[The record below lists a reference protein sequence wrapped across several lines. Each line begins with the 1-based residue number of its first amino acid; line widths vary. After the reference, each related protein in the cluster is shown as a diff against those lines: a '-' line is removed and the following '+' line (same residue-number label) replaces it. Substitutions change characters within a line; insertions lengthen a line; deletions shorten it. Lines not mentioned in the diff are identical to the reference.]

1 MDGKLAMSRYFSA
14 FAQLLAVLPLAG
26 AGFTTVSSA
35 AAQALPRIS
44 SPVEGSSLV
53 SIPGEVHPWARAAFD
68 RGPAPAN
75 LNGHLLLVLKRS
87 PQQQSALQSLLASQQ
102 DPKSPNYH
110 KWLTPQEF
118 GKRFGVADSDVQ
130 TVTGYLSGQG
140 MRVGRV
146 YDNRLAIEVGATAAQ
161 IRSAFHTE
169 IHTYSVAGKTY
180 YANSTNPMIPSALRG
195 VVAGFA
201 SMNNFH
207 IAGGSGAGAQATYN
221 LTTHTLKPLY
231 TITATKPDTYGVSPA
246 DLAVIYGIPASTS
259 TQGGLGGK
267 NVNVGIVGDSD
278 INVTYVNN
286 YRTIFNLGANTP
298 IVVVDGN
305 DPGVNG
311 DAYIAYK
318 QIELVGAVAPNAN
331 IYYYTSAT
339 TDYDFGIYF
348 ALERALADN
357 QVQVL
362 LNGFQECETA
372 IGDGG
377 MELVNMVAEQA
388 AAQGMTFVA
397 AAGNTGSAGCEVQG
411 TTGTA
416 TSGYAVNGF
425 ATSPYLTAVGGT
437 DFYYGVLSPP
447 STYWNTLNNG
457 YSSVL
462 NYIPEQAWNDS
473 YPNYTNNVTGS
484 SAPSVKLAG
493 GGGVS
498 TAGLDGIST
507 PQPIPSWQLSNANAS
522 AISNRSR
529 IIPDVSFF
537 AGSGANDTEGYNSTA
552 YMFCMQSADCQ
563 TGGTPQFSYS
573 GGTESSSAV
582 FAGAVALAVEQY
594 NSGSRFGLGNVNP
607 TLYALM
613 PPNTITS
620 HDITRGNNALS
631 CNSGTPNCGLSGSN
645 YVLNGYAA
653 GNGYD
658 AATGLG
664 SFNILSFV
672 TNYKPANTTPS
683 SVALTVSDN
692 NGNALPVCTANGV
705 SSHCVT
711 HSTWLKFKVATT
723 PTAASGDVAIFSS
736 SPLQAEAAVDLLTLS
751 SGTATDTWN
760 LLPGGTYNLY
770 ARYAGDSTYAPSI
783 TGTPYTITVQPE
795 NCQMVLYEH
804 NVNVGTTTSVPY
816 GTPVYVTVEPYSAA
830 TTNNVA
836 IPSGSINVTDNSTLI
851 TTLPVDSEGA
861 TTFSSNLLAFGSHSL
876 MLTFPGD
883 ASFASCSTG
892 NFPVQVVSAS
902 TTTTLN
908 APDNNVYSS
917 DAGIPIAAVVTSST
931 LPSNGTAPAGTVTF
945 HTATPKTFTL
955 VSGFDPS
962 GNAIATASTTIGTA
976 DIPSDGLIY
985 ATYSPSN
992 ANYLPS
998 TSTSAAF
1005 VSRTPKNNDTPS
1017 TTSFTITD
1025 NNGTY
1030 STGGS
1035 LSFPAQDS
1043 LTLNIKVTGNTPSNS
1058 YVLIYAN
1065 GILLCTPAGIVP
1077 SSNGTVSFTIPQV
1090 NGFLGLPSGLV
1101 QLSVVYA
1108 GWTHSAGGSNGVVQ
1122 SEPSSATTQITIT
1135 DDRTS
1140 ADFSLQSDTTVN
1152 QAARLI
1158 SPITQATY
1166 GLRLT
1171 SLYNF
1176 QSAYGSQAITLS
1188 CKVVGFSAAGV
1199 RSAPVGLGCGFDSA
1213 LTATTAS
1220 VTLGGTGY
1228 ASQTLYVGA
1237 ATGYAVAA
1245 NSKPAQPAGRW
1256 WLAAGGG
1263 TTLACI
1269 FLFGLPARR
1278 RRWQSLLAACVLLV
1292 AGFGITGC
1300 GATLATKDPG
1310 YGTLTGGSTSGQA
1323 GGGTP
1328 VPAGTYTVLVTAT
1341 TTANTT
1347 ITHTLPVQ
1355 VLVGANN

>member
-1 MDGKLAMSRYFSA
+1 MSRYFSA
-14 FAQLLAVLPLAG
+14 FAQVLAALPLAA
-26 AGFTTVSSA
+26 AGFFTVSTASSA
-35 AAQALPRIS
+35 DAQALPRIKA
-44 SPVEGSSLV
+44 PVESSSLV
-53 SIPGEVHPWARAAFD
+53 AIPGEVHPWARAEFD

-87 PQQQSALQSLLASQQ
+87 PQQETALHSLLASQQ

-180 YANSTNPMIPSALRG
+180 YANSTNPQIPSALRG

-221 LTTHTLKPLY
+221 PATHTLKPLY
-231 TITATKPDTYGVSPA
+231 TITATNPDTYGVSPA
-246 DLAVIYGIPASTS
+246 DLAAIYGIPASTS

-278 INVTYVNN
+278 INVSYVNN
-286 YRTIFNLGANTP
+286 YRSIFGLGANTP

-331 IYYYTSAT
+331 IYYYNSAT
-339 TDYDFGIYF
+339 TDYDSGIYF
-348 ALERALADN
+348 ALERAVSDN

-437 DFYYGVLSPP
+437 DFYYGTLTPP
-447 STYWNTLNNG
+447 SLYWSIINLG
-457 YSSVL
+457 YWSALS
-462 NYIPEQAWNDS
+462 YIPEQAWNDS
-473 YPNYTNNVTGS
+473 YPNYTNLVTGT

-493 GGGVS
+493 GGGIS

-507 PQPIPSWQLSNANAS
+507 PQPIPSWQLSNANAK
-522 AISNRSR
+522 AISSTSR

-537 AGSGANDTEGYNSTA
+537 AGSGANDTEGYNSAA

-573 GGTESSSAV
+573 GGTEASSAV

-594 NSGSRFGLGNVNP
+594 NAGSRFGLGNVNP
-607 TLYALM
+607 TLYSIF
-613 PPNTITS
+613 NTITS
-620 HDITRGNNALS
+620 HDITRGNNELS
-631 CNSGTPNCGLSGSN
+631 CNSGTPNCALNGSN
-645 YVLNGYAA
+645 YVMTGYAA
-653 GNGYD
+653 GTGYD

-683 SVALTVSDN
+683 SVALTVTDA
-692 NGNALPVCTANGV
+692 NGLALPACTVNGV
-705 SSHCVT
+705 SSHCTT
-711 HSTWLKFKVATT
+711 HSAWMKFKVATT
-723 PTAASGDVAIFSS
+723 PSAATGDVAIFAST
-736 SPLQAEAAVDLLTLS
+736 PLQSEAAVDTLTLS
-751 SGTATDTWN
+751 GGTASDTWN

-770 ARYAGDSTYAPSI
+770 ARYAGNSTYAPSI
-783 TGTPYTITVQPE
+783 TGTPYNISVQPE
-795 NCQMVLYEH
+795 SCQMVVYGH

-816 GTPVYVTVEPYSAA
+816 GTPVYITVEPYSAA
-830 TTNNVA
+830 TTNNVG
-836 IPSGSINVTDNSTLI
+836 IPSGSINVTDGGTLI
-851 TTLPVDSEGA
+851 TTLPVNSEGA
-861 TTFSSNLLAFGSHSL
+861 TTFSSNLLAFGSHSI
-876 MLTFPGD
+876 MLTYPGD
-883 ASFASCSTG
+883 ASFNACSTG

-902 TTTTLN
+902 TRTSLN
-908 APDNNVYSS
+908 APDTELYSTTG
-917 DAGIPIAAVVTSST
+917 GIAVTAVVKSST
-931 LPSNGTAPAGTVTF
+931 TPSNGTAPAGTVTF
-945 HTATPKTFTL
+945 HTATPKTFT
-955 VSGFDPS
+955 VVPGFDTN
-962 GNAIATASTTIGTA
+962 GNAIATASTTISVA
-976 DIPSDGLIY
+976 ELPADGLIY
-985 ATYSPSN
+985 ATFTPTNS
-992 ANYLPS
+992 NYLGS
-998 TSTSAAF
+998 TSTSVAF
-1005 VSRTPKNNDTPS
+1005 TSRPPKNNDTPS
-1017 TTSFTITD
+1017 STTFTITD

-1030 STGGS
+1030 NTGGS

-1077 SSNGTVSFTIPQV
+1077 SNNGTVSFTIPQI
-1090 NGFLGLPSGLV
+1090 NGFVGLPSGLV

-1108 GWTHSAGGSNGVVQ
+1108 GWTHSNDGSNGVVQ
-1122 SEPSSATTQITIT
+1122 SEPSSANAQITIV
-1135 DDRTS
+1135 DDRTG

-1152 QAARLI
+1152 QAAPLV
-1158 SPITQATY
+1158 SPTTTASY
-1166 GLRLT
+1166 NLRLT

-1176 QSAYGSQAITLS
+1176 QSAYGSTAITLS
-1188 CKVVGFSAAGV
+1188 CKVVGYSLAGV
-1199 RSAPVGLGCGFDSA
+1199 RSTPAGLGCGFNST

-1228 ASQTLYVGA
+1228 ASQALYVGA
-1237 ATGYAVAA
+1237 TTGYAVAA
-1245 NSKPAQPAGRW
+1245 NSTPAQPAGRW

-1278 RRWQSLLAACVLLV
+1278 RKWQSLLAACVLLA

-1323 GGGTP
+1323 GSGTP
-1328 VPAGTYTVLVTAT
+1328 VPAGTYTVMVTAT